1 MSSKPIYLYVTPFFP
16 SDDNWR
22 GGYCFDAV
30 EALRRVGEYDVYV
43 IRTGSTDVDYDY
55 NGVRVYCLKRLKLPF
70 DCAPFLLTRINGFLL
85 KRKLKRIGVNIR
97 DISICHSNVYPE
109 YSFILKAANSELTA
123 IWQTHS
129 HWMGAPFSLW
139 VYRLGVVK
147 GLSDL
152 LYLYWRKMLEAM
164 DVVVLLSELHMCQ
177 FGKAYPEGTLG
188 SEIDMREQ
196 TFFKK
201 YRKISP
207 KKMVVFYN
215 GINTDVFRKE
225 SEKGVCEGRGSFVIG
240 CVANFGLTKGQMTL
254 LKAAKRIVAA
264 KTIPELHVKLVGS
277 GPELDRCR
285 AYVREN
291 GLGEVVE
298 FIKECDH
305 LKLPAFYRSL
315 DLFVLPTW
323 QEGFCCTLVEAVGC
337 GVPAMATKAVSFAE
351 VIPEEDRE
359 KWLVE
364 PRNDEELAKK
374 IERFYRNRETFKFN
388 RSMDINDLWKDFLDE
403 I

>member
-1 MSSKPIYLYVTPFFP
+1 MAYYLYVTPFFP
-16 SDDNWR
+16 SADRWQ
-22 GGYCFDAV
+22 GGYCYDAV
-30 EALRRVGEYDVYV
+30 CALQRVGKYQVCV
-43 IRTGSTDVDYDY
+43 FLTGSGPDYEY
-55 NGVRVYCLKRLKLPF
+55 HGIKVSRVRRMKLPC
-70 DCAPFLLTRINGFLL
+70 DCAPFLFTWINGWLF
-85 KRKLKRIGVNIR
+85 KRKLAQLGIKTEDVAV
-97 DISICHSNVYPE
+97 CHSNMQPE
-109 YSFILKAANSELTA
+109 YSYAIKRANPKAKVC
-123 IWQTHS
+123 WQT
-129 HWMGAPFSLW
+129 HWMGAPFTLS

-147 GLSDL
+147 GLTDI
-152 LYLYWRKMLEAM
+152 LYLYWRRMLESM
-164 DVVVLLSELHMCQ
+164 DVVVLLSKLHGRQ
-177 FGKAYPEGTLG
+177 FGKAYPDGPLG
-188 SEIDMREQ
+188 REIDMREQ
-196 TFFKK
+196 TIFRK
-201 YRKISP
+201 YRSIAP
-207 KKMVVFYN
+207 KKAVVFYN
-215 GINTDVFRKE
+215 GINTDIFRAE
-225 SEKGVCEGRGSFVIG
+225 TTGRAHDGFVIG
-240 CVANFGLTKGQMTL
+240 CVANFGQTKGQMTL
-254 LKAAKRIVAA
+254 LKAVNRIVAA
-264 KTIPELHVKLVGS
+264 KTIPELHVKFVGS

-364 PRNDEELAKK
+364 PQNDEELAKK
-374 IERFYRNRETFKFN
+374 VERFYRNRETFRFN
-388 RSMDINDLWKDFLDE
+388 RSMDINDLWKNFLDA